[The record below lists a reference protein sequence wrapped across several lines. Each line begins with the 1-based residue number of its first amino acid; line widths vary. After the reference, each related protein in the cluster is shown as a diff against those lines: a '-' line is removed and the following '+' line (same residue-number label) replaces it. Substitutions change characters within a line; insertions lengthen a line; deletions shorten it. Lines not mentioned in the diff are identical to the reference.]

1 MILPRPIMSDEIAA
15 VAQAACKFSRDG
27 NVQLSIMMLALI
39 AAAKLLKVSR
49 VHLVHEITRQWDDI
63 EPLKAFTHKLGAP
76 N

>member
-1 MILPRPIMSDEIAA
+1 MIHGRPIMSDEISA
-15 VAQAACKFSRDG
+15 VAQSACKFSRDG

-49 VHLVHEITRQWDDI
+49 SQMVHEITRQWDGV
-63 EPLKAFTHKLGAP
+63 EPLKAHTHTIGAK